1 MGDRVR
7 YRLSVGMAAWVRR
20 LRAGG
25 ATWPDIAERLGWP
38 IGNAQQNIE
47 GALERADAEAG
58 AADARSRAEAEAERD
73 PILSRRCAECGAPAY
88 TLVKDHAEGY
98 FADPVAFVLL
108 GGRWLCP
115 ECAPRRRRAPDVC
128 AAFAQE
134 YRTSFR

>member
-7 YRLSVGMAAWVRR
+7 YRLSTGMAGWVRR
-20 LRAGG
+20 LRDGG
-25 ATWPDIAERLGWP
+25 ATWPEIAERLGWP

-47 GALERADAEAG
+47 GALARADEEAEAT
-58 AADARSRAEAEAERD
+58 DARSRAEAEAERD

-98 FADPVAFVLL
+98 FAVPVAFVRL

-115 ECAPRRRRAPDVC
+115 GCVPRRPKAPDVC
-128 AAFAQE
+128 AAFAE
-134 YRTSFR
+134 PYGPAK